1 MEAYGSD
8 LPAAHNEGKI
18 SRGWRLTQVAWK
30 LIRTDRTMLTL
41 AFAGIASASVFVFLI
56 FLFGGFFSASHHSS
70 GHLSLIVLIALYP
83 STLASAFFN
92 VALACAASAA
102 FDGDRLST
110 GEAIRMAWGKRKR
123 IALWAL
129 ISALVGTLIAE
140 IANRL
145 PGGAKLVAWFAGAA
159 WGLATI
165 FVIPILAME
174 GVGAVDALKRSSS
187 LVKRRWGEGI
197 SGRIS
202 IGAWAIVATIPLA
215 IVLGVGAGLLRR
227 HPGAGVTLIGLSLI
241 GLVIVGAAVAATQQV
256 FAVALYRYAIDAPI
270 GGFAPSDLE
279 YPFTPRKEK
288 RKSWILRIGG
298 VILGFFVLLIII
310 GLIVGPRNRHRGR
323 RLFPHRLHPEP
334 SSRPQRRIPSHLQPP
349 SGGYRR
355 QRRNRRLGGQGRIPY
370 LPQACGPSSNRR
382 PRTSTTSGV
391 AHILRIG
398 GHPPRTPNPANYKH
412 DSDAL
417 PH

>member
-1 MEAYGSD
+1 VEAYGSD
-8 LPAAHNEGKI
+8 LPATHNEGKI

-30 LIRTDRTMLTL
+30 LIRTDRTMLAL

-92 VALACAASAA
+92 VALAGAASAT
-102 FDGDRLST
+102 FDGDHLST

-174 GVGAVDALKRSSS
+174 GVGAVNALKRSSS

-215 IVLGVGAGLLRR
+215 VVLGIGAGLLRR
-227 HPGAGVTLIGLSLI
+227 HPEAGVALIGLSLI
-241 GLVIVGAAVAATQQV
+241 GLVAVGAAVAATQQV

-298 VILGFFVLLIII
+298 VILGFFVLLTIIMV
-310 GLIVGPRNRHRGR
+310 IVGPRNHTGAQGYFHIDYTPSQAAGLSAGSPVVFNHRQVGTVVSAEIAGSEVKVEFRTYPSLRSIVESTPAYVDHFRGR
-323 RLFPHRLHPEP
+323 AY
-334 SSRPQRRIPSHLQPP
+334 I
-349 SGGYRR
+349 
-355 QRRNRRLGGQGRIPY
+355 
-370 LPQACGPSSNRR
+370 
-382 PRTSTTSGV
+382 
-391 AHILRIG
+391 RIG
-398 GHPPRTPNPANYKH
+398 GRPPRPPTRQTQ
-412 DSDAL
+412 SRL
-417 PH
+417 